1 MLAAAV
7 GIAGGL
13 AALECYRAS
22 DALLVAH
29 AIPVPGAA
37 LDPAT
42 AYGLRF
48 RTVAV
53 REPLGPAPAWQV
65 PGSPGRWAIVVH
77 AMGAPRAEGLP
88 LLPVLHRLGMTTL
101 VISYRND
108 PDAPRSPDGLTHL
121 GADEWHDLDAAV
133 GYAAAHGA
141 LRVTLIGY
149 SMGGAMICDF
159 LRRSPRAALVTAAV
173 LDAPVLE
180 WRRPLA
186 MAASGAGLPRP
197 LLAPA
202 EAIVSRRIGVDL
214 ADEDQLAH
222 ADRFRVPIALLQG
235 TADTSCHS
243 PTAGRCGRAPRRGA
257 ASRVPRSGSRRLLA
271 FRPARYDATVGRF
284 LRATARRR
292 GPTCEPGTGPRRRRD
307 TRITCRCRTPPV
319 KAVEVARV
327 AEIWPRA
334 RS

>member
-1 MLAAAV
+1 MLAAVV
-7 GIAGGL
+7 GIAGAP

-29 AIPVPGAA
+29 TLPVPGAA

-65 PGSPGRWAIVVH
+65 PGSRRRWAIVVH

-88 LLPVLHRLGMTTL
+88 VLPVLHGLGITAL

-141 LRVTLIGY
+141 RRVVLIGY
-149 SMGGAMICDF
+149 SMGGAMVCDF
-159 LRRSPRAALVTAAV
+159 LRRSPRATLVTAAV

-186 MAASGAGLPRP
+186 MAASGAGLPQP

-202 EAIVSRRIGVDL
+202 EAIVSLRTGVDL

-222 ADRFRVPIALLQG
+222 AGRLRVPIVVLHG
-235 TADTSCHS
+235 TADHVVPLADSRALRS
-243 PTAGRCGRAPRRGA
+243 ALPGEVRLVEFPGAGHVD
-257 ASRVPRSGSRRLLA
+257 SWRSD
-271 FRPARYDATVGRF
+271 PARYDAAVRGF
-284 LRATARRR
+284 LRTHVLGVRR
-292 GPTCEPGTGPRRRRD
+292 
-307 TRITCRCRTPPV
+307 
-319 KAVEVARV
+319 AL
-327 AEIWPRA
+327 
-334 RS
+334 

>member
-1 MLAAAV
+1 MLATALGV
-7 GIAGGL
+7 AGGL

-22 DALLVAH
+22 DTLLVAH
-29 AIPVPGAA
+29 TIPVPGAA
-37 LDPAT
+37 LDPAA

-48 RTVAV
+48 RTVVV
-53 REPLGPAPAWQV
+53 REPLGPAPAWEV
-65 PGSPGRWAIVVH
+65 PGSPRHWAIVVH

-88 LLPVLHRLGMTTL
+88 LVPVLHRLGITAL

-108 PDAPRSPDGLTHL
+108 PGAPRSPDGLTHL

-141 LRVTLIGY
+141 RQVTLIGY
-149 SMGGAMICDF
+149 SMGGAMVCDF

-186 MAASGAGLPRP
+186 TAASGVGLPDA

-202 EAIVSRRIGVDL
+202 ESILSWRTGVNL

-222 ADRFRVPIALLQG
+222 ADQLRVPILLLHG
-235 TADTSCHS
+235 TADRVVPLADSRALRSALPGLVQLVEFPGAGHVDS
-243 PTAGRCGRAPRRGA
+243 WRSDPT
-257 ASRVPRSGSRRLLA
+257 
-271 FRPARYDATVGRF
+271 RYDTAVRRF
-284 LRATARRR
+284 LLATARM
-292 GPTCEPGTGPRRRRD
+292 G
-307 TRITCRCRTPPV
+307 
-319 KAVEVARV
+319 
-327 AEIWPRA
+327 RA
-334 RS
+334 NA